1 MPLSWSEIKENWIK
15 DFRIAYSRRS
25 IETAFNTI
33 ISQWDQGFLENY
45 KNKTSWRIVSLIDTG
60 LLLYELSKI
69 EDSQVLI
76 ARLRKGDRAAYSEAR
91 IATHFFHQGYEVRLQ
106 PIVDGTSRLNDVAVK
121 VDSEWVNIE
130 VKTPQRSY
138 LQKELEKTLHELF
151 QLVNRI
157 PISRD
162 VHLFLTKEPTYEEQ
176 KAIETKAIELAIRD
190 RQPAFGDVNQ
200 IAYIRTDITSS
211 KPTIIGTRM
220 IGSLTIVPSYP
231 EPIRA
236 IYEEMPVLFSSGV
249 KFDTSENGI
258 NIQLTI
264 HVPFEDHRIISLIE
278 QKRRQLSPDSMNM
291 VALDTAHIPIKHH
304 TSGYNRWIKRL
315 EEAFRTKL
323 SRRIGAVLFFSMA
336 IDISRVD
343 LKSSLYVNPDPYKR
357 LPLRFLKKCDLNS
370 YAEYREQ

>member
-190 RQPAFGDVNQ
+190 RQPSFGDVNQ
-200 IAYIRTDITSS
+200 IAYIRNDITSS